1 MDLDDILDKEY
12 EKLNDAILQ
21 AIVASEEVK
30 DVLERFKNK
39 YHMNDKA
46 VLNLFLSL
54 EELYQMT
61 SEEPSGSSNYKLEPS
76 ASKQSENEIRRPSS
90 EENNIIDGKVL
101 TINEVLFEDFFQE
114 KCNEFEWMKKA
125 RIRF

>member
-30 DVLERFKNK
+30 DVLERFKNQ

-114 KCNEFEWMKKA
+114 KFNEFEWVKKA

>member
-30 DVLERFKNK
+30 DVLERFKNQ

-114 KCNEFEWMKKA
+114 KFNEFEWMKKA

>member
-12 EKLNDAILQ
+12 ERLNDAILQ

-30 DVLERFKNK
+30 DVLERFKNQ

-114 KCNEFEWMKKA
+114 TFNEFEWMKKA